1 LLEKRTLL
9 FAEGWLSTMLEYITS
24 KKWEY
29 PLSG

>member
-1 LLEKRTLL
+1 
-9 FAEGWLSTMLEYITS
+9 MLEYITS